1 MKETWVWYLGWE
13 DPLEEGMATHPSI
26 LAWRIPWTEEPGGL
40 QSMGLQ
46 RVRHNWSDLARGNLI
61 YSGKLLR
68 SGLEFKIW
76 RVREMPSWQFWGGEQ
91 TNHFL
96 NCYRGEWLLGPQSMT
111 ARNYILPTTRMC
123 LKENLKVAQQ
133 CDCTYCHWTVLV
145 NMVKR
150 VLCYVIF
157 TTIKKYYLIKTTISF
172 WKTKKRKLQV
182 SHEFPAWLTLFSHA
196 GLCPENPVESCLECW
211 LWNCKMMNGGCFA
224 TLNLQCF

>member
-1 MKETWVWYLGWE
+1 MKETWVRYLGWE
-13 DPLEEGMATHPSI
+13 DPLEEGMTTYPTI

-46 RVRHNWSDLARGNLI
+46 RVRHNWSDLAWVNLI

-76 RVREMPSWQFWGGEQ
+76 RVREMPSRQFWGGEQ

-133 CDCTYCHWTVLV
+133 CECTYCHWTVLV
-145 NMVKR
+145 NIVTG

-157 TTIKKYYLIKTTISF
+157 TTIKKILSNKNNNIILKNKEKKASSF
-172 WKTKKRKLQV
+172 TWVPSLAR
-182 SHEFPAWLTLFSHA
+182 
-196 GLCPENPVESCLECW
+196 LCPENPVESCLECW